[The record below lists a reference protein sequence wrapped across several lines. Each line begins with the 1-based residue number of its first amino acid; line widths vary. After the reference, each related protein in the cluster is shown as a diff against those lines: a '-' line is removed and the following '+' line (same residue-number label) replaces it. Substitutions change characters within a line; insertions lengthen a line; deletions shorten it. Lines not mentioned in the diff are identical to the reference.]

1 MKTAEQLRN
10 TIQQI
15 ESQRALLGDD
25 AADTAIAA
33 LMKELEN
40 LPSPVPEQRRRQVTV
55 LFADLTGFTAL
66 SEKADAEEV
75 TDLLNEVW
83 SRLDA
88 VILRCGG
95 AVDKHIGD
103 ALMAVWGL
111 HAVHENDAEQ
121 AVLAALELQEQMG
134 IFFRERGQVLRLHIG
149 VNSGPALVG
158 AVGSKAEYTAIGDTV
173 NVTSRLASAAQ
184 PGEILI
190 SKSTYR
196 HIRGIFEVEE
206 LAALRLKGR
215 DEAVQAYRVLRRR
228 ERPFR
233 SLTRGLE
240 GGIPPLV
247 GRRAQLDN
255 IQQGFETASAEKRG
269 LAVTLVGE
277 AGIGKSRLLFE
288 VEDWL
293 DRLPQRITY
302 FRARSHPSIQHSPYS
317 FLRDLFMRRFE
328 IQESDPPEQARAKLS
343 NGIQAVLDG
352 PEGGMKADF
361 IGYLLGFDLRSSP
374 QLQAALSDARQVRD
388 RGLLYLLE
396 YFQALAAQRPLV
408 ISLDDLHWA
417 DHSSLEFIQQLLR
430 ETDGATLFL
439 LGTARPALAEH
450 FPAWLD
456 QPRQVRVDLGPLDH
470 VDCLALVD
478 NLLNRMRDL
487 PPELRQAIAA
497 QSDGNPFYVEEL
509 IKMLMDDGV
518 ILTDGSEWRLAPG
531 RALQWHIP
539 SSLMEVLQA
548 RLEALPA
555 AENDLLQQAAVVG
568 RTFWQ
573 SALQYMDGQLPRP
586 HPVDLNESLANLE
599 LRELVFH
606 QKVSRFQE
614 TLEYIFKHSILRDVA
629 YETTLLRKRRLYHRL
644 AAEWYIQ
651 HSAEWS
657 DEFDGV
663 IAVHLEAA
671 NDGERAAEYFFKAGG
686 HAANKYSNQEALRH
700 LGRALDLTPPNRPD
714 QRFDILAEREKVY
727 NTLGQREAQSH
738 DLDEMAGLAAQ
749 GRPQQRITAAL
760 RQANHAMLTSQYP
773 QAITH
778 AERAARQAQESG
790 DAQGQADGLTLWGQT
805 LVYQGQSAQAV
816 QTLQQGIEISRQ
828 NGLRLSEARA
838 LSSLGSC
845 QYFEGDLQAGRL
857 SIEKALSIA
866 AELGGQQ
873 RLEIELLNRLG
884 SVQAELGDYP
894 SSEDCFQRGIDLC
907 RLIGDREGESM
918 LLGNIGANYSD
929 QGDLWNAKLFFE
941 QSLEI
946 SEKVGQRFYAGNA
959 ILNLGLVDNSV
970 GDYDSAARR
979 LAQALSIFKEIGN
992 LRSEGMALSHYG
1004 QINHARGQ
1012 QQLALEQSMAALEIA
1027 RSLNNR
1033 YVQAYALTNLGNIQT
1048 ALGRFEEAA
1057 ANYREALILRREI
1070 GHIPLY
1076 IETICGLVAL
1086 YHASGRLPEAAAE
1099 LEEALT
1105 TLRERPYLEMANEP
1119 MRAYL
1124 ACITALRALNDP
1136 RESVLLEQA
1145 QRVLNEQAE
1154 RISNPDMRAA
1164 LLNVPMNRAILE
1176 YRLD

>member
-1 MKTAEQLRN
+1 MKTAEQIRN

-15 ESQRALLGDD
+15 EAQRALLGDE
-25 AADTAIAA
+25 AADTAITA
-33 LMKELEN
+33 LIKELDN
-40 LPSPVPEQRRRQVTV
+40 LPSPVPEQRRRQVSV
-55 LFADLTGFTAL
+55 LFADLSGFTAL

-75 TDLLNEVW
+75 TDLLNELW

-88 VILRCGG
+88 VVLRCGG

-111 HAVHENDAEQ
+111 HTVRENDPEQ
-121 AVLAALELQEQMG
+121 AVLAALELQDQMG
-134 IFFRERGQVLRLHIG
+134 AFFRERGHSLRLHIG
-149 VNSGPALVG
+149 VNTGPALVG

-184 PGEILI
+184 PGETLI

-206 LAALRLKGR
+206 TEALQLKGR
-215 DEAVQAYRVLRRR
+215 NEVVQAYRVLRRR

-247 GRRAQLDN
+247 GRRPQLDD
-255 IQQGFETASAEKRG
+255 IKQCFESAVAQARG
-269 LAVTLVGE
+269 MAVTLVGE

-293 DRLPQRITY
+293 DLLPQRITY

-328 IQESDPPEQARAKLS
+328 IQESDPTEQARAKLS
-343 NGIQAVLDG
+343 NGIQAVLDD

-361 IGYLLGFDLRSSP
+361 IGYLLGFDLRASP
-374 QLQAALSDARQVRD
+374 HIQAALTDARQVRD
-388 RGLLYLLE
+388 RGLRYLLE

-417 DHSSLEFIQQLLR
+417 DRSSLEFIQQLLR
-430 ETDGATLFL
+430 ETDGASLFL
-439 LGTARPALAEH
+439 LATARPALAEQ
-450 FPAWLD
+450 FPAWLE
-456 QPRQVRVDLGPLDH
+456 QPRQVRIDLGPLDQA
-470 VDCLALVD
+470 DCLALVD
-478 NLLNRMRDL
+478 SLLSRVRNL

-509 IKMLMDDGV
+509 IKMLMEDGV
-518 ILTDGSEWRLAPG
+518 ILTEGSEWRIADG

-539 SSLMEVLQA
+539 SSLMEVLQT
-548 RLEALPA
+548 RLENLPP
-555 AENDLLQQAAVVG
+555 AENELLQQASVVG

-573 SALQYMDGQLPRP
+573 SALQYMGRQLPQP
-586 HPVDLNESLANLE
+586 QPVDLNESLNNLE
-599 LRELVFH
+599 MRELVFH
-606 QKVSRFQE
+606 QKISRFEE

-644 AAEWYIQ
+644 AAEWYLQ

-657 DEFDGV
+657 DEFDSV

-671 NDGERAAEYFFKAGG
+671 NDAERAAVYFLKAGI

-700 LGRALDLTPPNRPD
+700 LGRALDLTPPNRSGP
-714 QRFDILAEREKVY
+714 RFDILVAREKVY

-738 DLDEMAGLAAQ
+738 DLEEMAGLAAQ
-749 GRPQQRITAAL
+749 GSLQQRVTAAL

-773 QAITH
+773 QAILH
-778 AERAARQAQESG
+778 AGTAVRLAQEAG
-790 DAQGQADGLTLWGQT
+790 DTQGQADGLTLWGQT
-805 LVYQGQSAQAV
+805 LVYQGNSDQAV
-816 QTLQQGIEISRQ
+816 QVLQQGIEISRQ

-845 QYFEGDLQAGRL
+845 QYFEGNLQSGRV
-857 SIEKALSIA
+857 SIEQALSIA
-866 AELGGQQ
+866 AEIGGQQ
-873 RLEIELLNRLG
+873 RLEIEMLNRLG

-894 SSEDCFQRGIDLC
+894 SSEACFQRGIDLC

-929 QGDLWNAKLFFE
+929 QGDLWNAQLFFQ

-970 GDYDSAARR
+970 GDFESAAQR
-979 LAQALSIFKEIGN
+979 LEQALAVYREIGN

-1012 QQLALEQSMAALEIA
+1012 QQLALDQSTAALEIA

-1057 ANYREALILRREI
+1057 AHYREALTLRREI
-1070 GHIPLY
+1070 GQIPLY
-1076 IETICGLVAL
+1076 IESICGLLAL
-1086 YHASGRLPEAAAE
+1086 HHLHGRLPEVHAE
-1099 LEEALT
+1099 MEEALAA
-1105 TLRERPYLEMANEP
+1105 LRDRPYLEMANEP

-1124 ACITALRALNDP
+1124 ACIRALHALNDP
-1136 RESVLLEQA
+1136 RASALLEQA
-1145 QRVLNEQAE
+1145 QRVLGEQAG
-1154 RISNPDMRAA
+1154 RISHPEMRAA
-1164 LLNVPMNRAILE
+1164 FLNVPVNRAILE